1 MNELKLDEI
10 IHMIKQL
17 SDEKQEELLKETD
30 EVIKL
35 KSEIK
40 REYDRKEE
48 REDLP
53 KCLI

>member
-40 REYDRKEE
+40 GEYEKEE
-48 REDLP
+48 SEDLQ